1 MRDSETRYKAVELLV
16 SHLTLSLA
24 PVDWYDHLPFDM
36 DSNESMAAQNL
47 TQPYEGCTIE
57 LPTVQEYLE
66 GINYPLALIVV
77 ATVLLSIATF
87 SIFFKNA
94 YHILHRTPKQFK
106 TKSILLLTIYPLVT
120 LFGVVSI
127 SAPRAYFL
135 CDTVMHVYFMICAY
149 VFFSLCMQYVDGEDA
164 LIKSTDSQTFSL
176 RTPPLCCFVP
186 LFKRAPVTKNRL
198 RFVRMLIM
206 QLPVVQTAL
215 FLALNVVFVEDYPN
229 FNRIILYFVP
239 FIVISILLGVW
250 GLNVL
255 VRMLA
260 PLYSDLKLMGKYF
273 VLQAVLILCRIQPL
287 IIAAIVSST
296 VSECAFPITLQVQ
309 KNAIF
314 QLCLCFE
321 MMVLSCWATLL
332 YKSPSIIGQG

>member
-1 MRDSETRYKAVELLV
+1 MDTNETMSVDI
-16 SHLTLSLA
+16 LA
-24 PVDWYDHLPFDM
+24 EENFTTTGD
-36 DSNESMAAQNL
+36 E
-47 TQPYEGCTIE
+47 CTNQ
-57 LPTVQEYLE
+57 LPTVQEYLD
-66 GINYPLALIVV
+66 GLTLPIAIIIA
-77 ATVLLSIATF
+77 ATVLLSIGTF

-106 TKSILLLTIYPLVT
+106 TKSILLLTIYPLIT
-120 LFGVVSI
+120 LFGVVSV
-127 SAPRAYFL
+127 AVPRAFFL

-239 FIVISILLGVW
+239 MIVISILLGVW
-250 GLNVL
+250 GLNIL

-287 IIAAIVSST
+287 IIAAIVSSGI
-296 VSECAFPITLQVQ
+296 SDCAFPNTLQVQ

-321 MMVLSCWATLL
+321 MMVLSCWASLL
-332 YKSPSIIGQG
+332 YKSPSIIGPG

>member
-1 MRDSETRYKAVELLV
+1 ME
-16 SHLTLSLA
+16 
-24 PVDWYDHLPFDM
+24 
-36 DSNESMAAQNL
+36 SNESAAAVLLPARNL
-47 TQPYEGCTIE
+47 TPAKGECTNE
-57 LPTVQEYLE
+57 LPTVQEYLD
-66 GINYPLALIVV
+66 GLNYPIACIIV

-127 SAPRAYFL
+127 SVPRAYFL

-176 RTPPLCCFVP
+176 RTPPFCCLVP
-186 LFKRAPVTKNRL
+186 LFKRQPVTKTRL

-215 FLALNVVFVEDYPN
+215 FLALNVVFVEDYAN

-239 FIVISILLGVW
+239 LIVVSILLGVW

-255 VRMLA
+255 VRMLS

-287 IIAAIVSST
+287 IIAAIVGST
-296 VSECAFPITLQVQ
+296 IAECAFPMTLQVQ
-309 KNAIF
+309 KNAVF
-314 QLCLCFE
+314 QMCLCFE
-321 MMVLSCWATLL
+321 MMLLSCWASVL
-332 YKSPSIIGQG
+332 YKFPSVIGQ

>member
-1 MRDSETRYKAVELLV
+1 MDTNGSMYSDE
-16 SHLTLSLA
+16 SLS
-24 PVDWYDHLPFDM
+24 PTNVTTGD
-36 DSNESMAAQNL
+36 Q
-47 TQPYEGCTIE
+47 CTTK
-57 LPTVQEYLE
+57 LPTVQEYLD
-66 GINYPLALIVV
+66 GLNYPIALIIVGTVV
-77 ATVLLSIATF
+77 LSIATI

-106 TKSILLLTIYPLVT
+106 TKSVLLLSIYPLIT
-120 LFGVVSI
+120 LFSVVSI
-127 SAPRAYFL
+127 AVPRAFFL
-135 CDTVMHVYFMICAY
+135 CDTVMHVYFMVCAY
-149 VFFSLCMQYVDGEDA
+149 VFFGLCMQYVNGEDA

-176 RTPPLCCFVP
+176 RTPPLCCCVP
-186 LFKRAPVTKNRL
+186 LFKRASVTKNRL
-198 RFVRMLIM
+198 LFVRMLIM

-239 FIVISILLGVW
+239 LIVISILLGVW
-250 GLNVL
+250 GLNIL

-287 IIAAIVSST
+287 IIGVIVSKSI
-296 VSECAFPITLQVQ
+296 SDCEFPITLQVQ
-309 KNAIF
+309 KNAVF

-321 MMVLSCWATLL
+321 MVVLSFWASLL
-332 YKSPSIIGQG
+332 YKSPSTIIAQG

>member
-1 MRDSETRYKAVELLV
+1 
-16 SHLTLSLA
+16 
-24 PVDWYDHLPFDM
+24 M
-36 DSNESMAAQNL
+36 DSNETTTVDIIAEDNFTTAGD
-47 TQPYEGCTIE
+47 ECTNE
-57 LPTVQEYLE
+57 LPTVQEYLD
-66 GINYPLALIVV
+66 GLTLPIAFIIA
-77 ATVLLSIATF
+77 ATVLLSIGTF
-87 SIFFKNA
+87 SIFFNNA
-94 YHILHRTPKQFK
+94 YHILHRAPKQFK

-127 SAPRAYFL
+127 SVPRAYFL

-149 VFFSLCMQYVDGEDA
+149 IFFSLCMQYVDGEDA

-176 RTPPLCCFVP
+176 RTPPLCCIMP
-186 LFKRAPVTKNRL
+186 LFKRTSVTKNRL

-239 FIVISILLGVW
+239 LIVISILLGVW
-250 GLNVL
+250 GLNIL
-255 VRMLA
+255 VRMIA

-273 VLQAVLILCRIQPL
+273 VLQTVLILCRIQPL
-287 IIAAIVSST
+287 VIAAIVSSSIT
-296 VSECAFPITLQVQ
+296 DCAFPNTLQVQ

-321 MMVLSCWATLL
+321 MMVLSCWASLL
-332 YKSPSIIGQG
+332 YKTPSNIGTG